1 MATLSVSL
9 YKENGCQPIPATVNT
24 YMKKY
29 TFRFRPYKRIPSFTW
44 KYFIETTCVVKQ
56 TDGGPDVAD
65 LAVFFFSKSLNQLLN
80 KIKSK

>member
-1 MATLSVSL
+1 MATSSVSL
-9 YKENGCQPIPATVNT
+9 YKESGCQPIPATVNIYIYI

-65 LAVFFFSKSLNQLLN
+65 LAVFFFPKV
-80 KIKSK
+80 

>member
-1 MATLSVSL
+1 MADSSVSL
-9 YKENGCQPIPATVNT
+9 YKDRDCQPKPATVNI
-24 YMKKY
+24 YIYEKIY
-29 TFRFRPYKRIPSFTW
+29 FRFRPYKRIPSFTW

-65 LAVFFFSKSLNQLLN
+65 LAVFFSKSLNQLLN